1 MYLKRMLDDGTLST
15 VRSDIAPVSGA
26 GLAEAL
32 EPVVSLKAAAK
43 RAR

>member
-1 MYLKRMLDDGTLST
+1 MERCLT
-15 VRSDIAPVSGA
+15 VRSDIAPVTGA

-32 EPVVSLKAAAK
+32 EPAIASRAAAVK